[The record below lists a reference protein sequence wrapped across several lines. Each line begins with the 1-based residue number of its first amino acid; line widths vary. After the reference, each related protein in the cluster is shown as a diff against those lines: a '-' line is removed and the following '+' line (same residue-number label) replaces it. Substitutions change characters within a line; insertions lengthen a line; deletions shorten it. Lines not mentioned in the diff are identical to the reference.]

1 MNPACDDDSLLLLV
15 DLVGHAVRDGEVL
28 ALVASDGP
36 AERVARNVV
45 QLPRLNVAQVLR
57 ELRVSVRLAVG
68 KVDGVLVVLERVRKR
83 EGRVASLL
91 EVAGRMALETFSA
104 VMVLEVTEVLA
115 ATVPALTKLAI
126 LFAEVGVL
134 VGELLLPLRV
144 DEHLHTIIVQ

>member
-15 DLVGHAVRDGEVL
+15 DLVGHAVRDSEVL

-68 KVDGVLVVLERVRKR
+68 KVDGVLVVLERVRKG

-144 DEHLHTIIVQ
+144 DEHLHAIIVQ